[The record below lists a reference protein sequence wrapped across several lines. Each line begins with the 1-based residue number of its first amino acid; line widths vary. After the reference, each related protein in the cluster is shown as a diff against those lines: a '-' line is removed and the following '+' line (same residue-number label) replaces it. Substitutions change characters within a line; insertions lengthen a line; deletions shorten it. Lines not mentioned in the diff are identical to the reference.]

1 MSCGLGIEPGRE
13 EGIVGSYVSPR
24 MALLAGI
31 GVISLAGCTDLKPK
45 VDKDLDKEI
54 IRRKAAAAVQEGID
68 QEKAAIGSTKK
79 RPGGSHA
86 LSPGESIWM
95 QAGKSRV
102 LDVPY
107 NVQRVSIG
115 NPDLAGVVVLGPRS
129 ILINAKELP
138 QDSQAGAGGSRS
150 SRSGMVSART
160 FTPPPNIA
168 ETTVI
173 LWDSGNRTD
182 SHTVFVSEFLA
193 EQVLLEV
200 TVAELDRLKM
210 EAR

>member
-1 MSCGLGIEPGRE
+1 MSCGLGIESGRE

-31 GVISLAGCTDLKPK
+31 GMVSLAGCTDLKPK

-54 IRRKAAAAVQEGID
+54 TRRKAAESVQEGID
-68 QEKAAIGSTKK
+68 REKVPIGSTKK
-79 RPGGSHA
+79 RPGGNHA
-86 LSPGESIWM
+86 LRAGESIWM
-95 QAGKSRV
+95 QAGKSRG

-138 QDSQAGAGGSRS
+138 KD
-150 SRSGMVSART
+150 
-160 FTPPPNIA
+160 
-168 ETTVI
+168 
-173 LWDSGNRTD
+173 
-182 SHTVFVSEFLA
+182 
-193 EQVLLEV
+193 
-200 TVAELDRLKM
+200 
-210 EAR
+210 